1 MCIGS
6 GHFPKRQ
13 GHDALKMKRGNKGL
27 LYRTWRHFSAAL
39 GLQRCQVCQNTG
51 PMHPAPSARLEQLT
65 CVPCLQWLRSFH
77 GVRCSHCG
85 LSLGPRPQAFGWT
98 QCRHCRTQV
107 EHPVCQTIVC
117 SDYTPPVDQ
126 WITQLKYGKQ
136 PHLAEFL
143 GAWLAD
149 RLQQS
154 QHPLPHVLIPVPN
167 SAHKMQQRGYN
178 QAQKIAESLGN
189 ALGIPVQT
197 GWLEKKRESR
207 TQADLNRQNRLL
219 NLQNAF
225 RATRPMP
232 SDRLIGLVDDVITT
246 GATLNSCID
255 ALRKAGAQHIM
266 VLTVYR
272 TPE

>member
-1 MCIGS
+1 
-6 GHFPKRQ
+6 
-13 GHDALKMKRGNKGL
+13 MKQRNKGL

-51 PMHPAPSARLEQLT
+51 SMHLAPNTHLEQLT
-65 CVPCLQWLRSFH
+65 CKPCLHWLRSLH
-77 GVRCSHCG
+77 GVRCTQCG

-98 QCRHCRTQV
+98 QCRHCKAKPDAPTW
-107 EHPVCQTIVC
+107 QTIVC

-126 WITQLKYGKQ
+126 WITQLKYGQ
-136 PHLAEFL
+136 QTHLAQFL

-154 QHPLPHVLIPVPN
+154 QHPYPDVLLPVPN
-167 SAHKMQQRGYN
+167 SARKMQQRGYN
-178 QAQKIAESLGN
+178 QAQKIAESLGKE
-189 ALGIPVQT
+189 LGIPVQT

-207 TQADLNRQNRLL
+207 IQADLNRQNRLL
-219 NLQNAF
+219 NLENAF
-225 RATRPMP
+225 RATQSIPP
-232 SDRLIGLVDDVITT
+232 DRLIGLVDDVITT
-246 GATLNSCID
+246 GATLNSCINT
-255 ALRKAGAQHIM
+255 LSKAGAKRIM